1 MTSSDYGR
9 RLDIGFRHI
18 ELNDTV
24 STNIECLERARA
36 GDAGN
41 LWITARRQ
49 TGGRARRGR
58 SWVSEPG
65 NLYASLLLIDPAP
78 VEKLSS
84 LPLAVSLAVYDA
96 VKFVLPDDVEVK
108 IKWPNDVLI
117 GGRKTSGI
125 LLEGEVLRD
134 GRYALVIGCGINIA
148 HKPEEALYPVISLG
162 EAGALVSPDILFAH
176 LYQSME
182 RMLVKWNKGQGT
194 AAIVAD
200 WREVAAG
207 IGTQITI
214 NLPDRSLQGLFA
226 GIDDYGML
234 QLDLGGGKIQSIA
247 AGDVFFL

>member
-1 MTSSDYGR
+1 MTLSDYGR
-9 RLDIGFRHI
+9 GPGNGFRHI
-18 ELNDTV
+18 ELDETV

-41 LWITARRQ
+41 LWVTARRQ

-65 NLYASLLLIDPAP
+65 NLYTSLLLIDPAP
-78 VEKLSS
+78 VDKLSS

-96 VKFVLPDDVEVK
+96 VKFVLPNDAVVK

-117 GGRKTSGI
+117 GGRKTCGI
-125 LLEGEVLRD
+125 LLEGERLND
-134 GRYALVIGCGINIA
+134 GRYALVIGCGINVA
-148 HKPEEALYPVISLG
+148 HKPEQALYPVTSLN

-176 LYQSME
+176 FYQSMA
-182 RMLVKWNKGQGT
+182 RVLARWNRAQGT

-207 IGTQITI
+207 IGTQITV

-234 QLDLGGGKIQSIA
+234 QLDLGGGEIQSIA